1 MTFSDCHESFYS
13 VWLFAHGSYKIP
25 TQGRTRMKRTVR
37 LSSSVGGRYVPMSV
51 LIVSMYI
58 ITPRYLHRVSL
69 CLFTVAL
76 WGRQLTEQAGD
87 AGQGLGGNGKV
98 GEEDQLFDRMPPC
111 VKIS

>member
-1 MTFSDCHESFYS
+1 MKAFTRFGCLHTVPIKFPHRDE
-13 VWLFAHGSYKIP
+13 
-25 TQGRTRMKRTVR
+25 RTRMKRTVR

-76 WGRQLTEQAGD
+76 WGRQLTEQAGG
-87 AGQGLGGNGKV
+87 AGQGLEGNGKV